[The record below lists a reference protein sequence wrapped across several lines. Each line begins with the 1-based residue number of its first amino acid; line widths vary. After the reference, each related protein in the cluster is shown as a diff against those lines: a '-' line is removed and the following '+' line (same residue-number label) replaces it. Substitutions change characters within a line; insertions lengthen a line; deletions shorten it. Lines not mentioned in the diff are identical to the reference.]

1 MRVSFGVTG
10 LPELLGQLDR
20 LRKIAPGECA
30 DRVKEI
36 AIDIQREARKNITAQ
51 GAVDT
56 GITRANIM
64 QWSDDYY
71 LSASIGVSAAQS
83 NVTHLTRGMP
93 AEKFFAPFGGKQK
106 KRTAIAKSFFRND
119 KNQIAFIAAIIE
131 FGHGVIRPVRA
142 KMLRWV
148 DKKGNVIFAKQVRAM
163 PPRPFLYPAYEA
175 GIRDMT
181 KKIKD
186 SILSIVK
193 RTA

>member
-1 MRVSFGVTG
+1 MALSNMHAAGQSMRVTFGVSG
-10 LPELLGQLDR
+10 LPELMNQLDR

-36 AIDIQREARKNITAQ
+36 AIDIQREARKNMTAQ

-64 QWSDDYY
+64 QWSDDGYK
-71 LSASIGVSAAQS
+71 SASIGVSAARAD
-83 NVTHLTRGMP
+83 VTHITRGERP
-93 AEKFFAPFGGKQK
+93 
-106 KRTAIAKSFFRND
+106 FFRND
-119 KNQIAFIAAIIE
+119 KNQIAMIAAIIE

-142 KMLRWV
+142 KMLRWF
-148 DKKGNVIFAKQVRAM
+148 DKNGNPIFAKQVRAM

-193 RTA
+193 RTP

>member
-1 MRVSFGVTG
+1 MALQNMFPAGQSMRVSFGVSG
-10 LPELLGQLDR
+10 LPELLNQLER

-30 DRVKEI
+30 ERVREV

-56 GITRANIM
+56 GLTRANIL
-64 QWSDDYY
+64 QWSDDAYRT
-71 LSASIGVSAAQS
+71 ASIGVSSTKVA
-83 NVTHLTRGMP
+83 VTHRTV
-93 AEKFFAPFGGKQK
+93 GK
-106 KRTAIAKSFFRND
+106 RSFFRND
-119 KNQIAFIAAIIE
+119 KNQIALIAAVIE

-142 KMLRWV
+142 KMLRWF
-148 DKKGNVIFAKQVRAM
+148 DKSGNPIFARQVRAM

-193 RTA
+193 RTG

>member
-1 MRVSFGVTG
+1 MALRNMHAAGQSMRVSFGVSG
-10 LPELLGQLDR
+10 LPELLNQLDR

-36 AIDIQREARKNITAQ
+36 AVDIQSEARKNMTAQ

-64 QWSDDYY
+64 QWSDDFYR
-71 LSASIGVSAAQS
+71 SASIGVSASKVA
-83 NVTHLTRGMP
+83 VTHRTV
-93 AEKFFAPFGGKQK
+93 GK
-106 KRTAIAKSFFRND
+106 RSFFRND
-119 KNQIAFIAAIIE
+119 KSQIALIAAVIE
-131 FGHGVIRPVRA
+131 FGHGIIRPVRA

-148 DKKGNVIFAKQVRAM
+148 DKKGNVIFAKQVRAI